1 MHTILNVLIA
11 LFIWQA
17 LGFIKRVI
25 VAVYLDYNPSTK
37 KKLEEIIKK

>member
-11 LFIWQA
+11 LFIWQV

-25 VAVYLDYNPSTK
+25 VGVYLKYNPEK
-37 KKLEEIIKK
+37 KQKWEEIIKD